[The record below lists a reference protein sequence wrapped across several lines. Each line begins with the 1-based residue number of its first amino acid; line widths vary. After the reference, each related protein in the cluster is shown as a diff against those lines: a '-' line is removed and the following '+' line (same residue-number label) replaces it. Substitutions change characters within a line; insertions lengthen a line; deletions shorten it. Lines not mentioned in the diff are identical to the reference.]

1 MSFAPGFTLCA
12 SVMTA
17 STSAV
22 CCARVPASVAGLM
35 EPASVNGVMQQ
46 AWPEDASSTT
56 ASVIGMSSCIGE
68 FVFTIAMTAGSRASS
83 SRLTPIAMQFIS
95 MQSRVRVPP
104 SA

>member
-1 MSFAPGFTLCA
+1 
-12 SVMTA
+12 MTA

-22 CCARVPASVAGLM
+22 CCASVPASVAGLM
-35 EPASVNGVMQQ
+35 EPASVKGVMQT
-46 AWPEDASSTT
+46 AWPEEASSTT

-68 FVFTIAMTAGSRASS
+68 FVLTIAMTAGSRASS
-83 SRLTPIAMQFIS
+83 SRVTPIAMQFIS